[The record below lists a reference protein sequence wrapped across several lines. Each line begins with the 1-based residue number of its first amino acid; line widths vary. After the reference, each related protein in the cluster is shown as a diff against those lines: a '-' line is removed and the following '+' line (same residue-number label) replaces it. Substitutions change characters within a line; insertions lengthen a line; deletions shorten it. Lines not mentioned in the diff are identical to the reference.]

1 MWLPE
6 SIDKIVPVKLRNL
19 LDFVSKMAA
28 KWEYIGIKLGLEEK
42 VEEIRHEQG
51 HPTSK
56 LTFTLEH
63 WLRMGQGVSW
73 ANLIDVLESQAVG
86 LRSVA
91 AEIKQ
96 FLYKQGTQYVMYIRK
111 YTYL

>member
-1 MWLPE
+1 MH
-6 SIDKIVPVKLRNL
+6 NL

-28 KWEYIGIKLGLEEK
+28 KWDYIGIKLGLEEN

-51 HPTSK
+51 HKASK
-56 LTFTLEH
+56 LTFIFEH

-73 ANLIDVLESQAVG
+73 ANLIDVLESQAVR

-96 FLYKQGTQYVMYIRK
+96 FLFKQGT
-111 YTYL
+111 

>member
-1 MWLPE
+1 MH
-6 SIDKIVPVKLRNL
+6 NL

-28 KWEYIGIKLGLEEK
+28 KWDYIGIKLGLEET
-42 VEEIRHEQG
+42 VDEIRHEQG
-51 HPTSK
+51 RPGGK
-56 LTFTLEH
+56 LTIILEH

-96 FLYKQGTQYVMYIRK
+96 FLFKQGT
-111 YTYL
+111 